1 MLCIC
6 MFPFF
11 VWEENA
17 FTPGLSAYMVM
28 EIFQC
33 GGVVQKNFEGDVG
46 GIQMFEVLSEREIF
60 FCFVS
65 KFFKIKSGI
74 YKFGQG
80 RD

>member
-60 FCFVS
+60 FRFCFQI
-65 KFFKIKSGI
+65 F
-74 YKFGQG
+74 
-80 RD
+80 